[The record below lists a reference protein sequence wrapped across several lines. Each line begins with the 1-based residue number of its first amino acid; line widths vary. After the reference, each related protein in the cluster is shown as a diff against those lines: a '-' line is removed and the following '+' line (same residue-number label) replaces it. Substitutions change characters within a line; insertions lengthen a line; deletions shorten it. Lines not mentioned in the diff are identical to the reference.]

1 MIIQCQ
7 NGKLLESAHVVEWD
21 VVEDSENPGRFTVQA
36 KTVLDTDCEVFRGN
50 EPECVEYRD
59 WIQATLS
66 EEPRMLRQLCDGLKE
81 RDEKLAAVLRRLI
94 EMNKR

>member
-1 MIIQCQ
+1 MIIRCQ
-7 NGKLLESAHVVEWD
+7 NGGLLESIHVVNWD
-21 VVEDSENPGRFTVQA
+21 VVEDSTKKGRYMVIA

-50 EPECVEYRD
+50 EPECEDYRD

-81 RDEKLAAVLRRLI
+81 RDEKLAAALRRLI